1 MYKYIILQHICMC
14 HGHKNGSPPKVHSLI
29 CRTCGYVT
37 LCGKR
42 DFAVVTKLRILKWGD
57 YIGLTRWV
65 QCNQKGPHKREIH
78 GLESQLKGYTIEVV
92 REGMC

>member
-57 YIGLTRWV
+57 YLV
-65 QCNQKGPHKREIH
+65 GPNLMDPLKAGEKRFF
-78 GLESQLKGYTIEVV
+78 VV
-92 REGMC
+92 AVLLFFVFYHT